1 MVSAPVES
9 VFVAWRNSRSECVGA
24 VRFFTAAIVKKRFG
38 ISPNCLHTSSNRAP
52 WGGMARSETT
62 RYVCAMRTAAI
73 MVLAITTSWANDMNC
88 KSSS

>member
-1 MVSAPVES
+1 MRGSGALFHRGHREEEVWHLPQLSAH
-9 VFVAWRNSRSECVGA
+9 VFKSGS
-24 VRFFTAAIVKKRFG
+24 
-38 ISPNCLHTSSNRAP
+38 L
-52 WGGMARSETT
+52 GGMARSETT